1 MKTLMKNVLL
11 VTGDVKIVILIT
23 KMVNYV
29 DLVLISELET
39 VVFVQLKV
47 ISLMT
52 SMKSLNVNLVIAS
65 VLLVMDM
72 LQVTV

>member
-65 VLLVMDM
+65 VLLVVDM
-72 LQVTV
+72 PQVTV

>member
-1 MKTLMKNVLL
+1 MKNVLL